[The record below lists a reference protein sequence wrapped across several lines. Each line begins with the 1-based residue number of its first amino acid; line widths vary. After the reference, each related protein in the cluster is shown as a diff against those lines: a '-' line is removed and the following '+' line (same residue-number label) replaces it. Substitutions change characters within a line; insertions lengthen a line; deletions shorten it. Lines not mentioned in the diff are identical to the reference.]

1 MVGSFFYKMTEWIS
15 NVEDS
20 EERINIRKEVHPY
33 NTFRMPQSEEDKE
46 MEKHPM
52 LMDWKNKY
60 CEKVYAAQSKLHIQ
74 WNPYQN
80 TMDIFQSWNK

>member
-33 NTFRMPQSEEDKE
+33 NTFRMPQSEEDKAIVNDYI
-46 MEKHPM
+46 KKITVWFV
-52 LMDWKNKY
+52 LY
-60 CEKVYAAQSKLHIQ
+60 
-74 WNPYQN
+74 
-80 TMDIFQSWNK
+80 